1 MPDENKLK
9 ELNEAAAILQDVLRV
24 LREAGSQVG
33 VKVVP
38 AKDGRPEGIIIFAGG
53 ITKDE
58 GGVLR
63 AVNP

>member
-1 MPDENKLK
+1 MPDENKSK

-33 VKVVP
+33 IKVSP
-38 AKDGRPEGIIIFAGG
+38 AKGERPEGIIIFAGG

-58 GGVLR
+58 AGILR
-63 AVNP
+63 AVAS